1 MQLEKIKI
9 SCNGNVI
16 VMHSRCYISFPCFYN
31 TIILIYA
38 QNGKQNVWN
47 TIFDTKTLAKSISLY
62 FITTMRPFSM
72 TTKALL
78 SHYLRT
84 RFIVIWC
91 KRRRRRG
98 ICTRWFSNF
107 CFWCFCMWI
116 CMNGGFNLWYS
127 WDLFVVYSNLW
138 GYVLDT
144 ILWHHVCKIFYL
156 LIIYCMNFNW
166 NLEIETNWFFT

>member
-1 MQLEKIKI
+1 MLL
-9 SCNGNVI
+9 SCTLDVTYRFH
-16 VMHSRCYISFPCFYN
+16 VFTTPSFWYMHKMKNKCMEHHFWY
-31 TIILIYA
+31 
-38 QNGKQNVWN
+38 
-47 TIFDTKTLAKSISLY
+47 KTLARSIYLY

-91 KRRRRRG
+91 KRRRRRRG

-116 CMNGGFNLWYS
+116 CMNRRFNLWYS
-127 WDLFVVYSNLW
+127 WDYFAVDYNLW
-138 GYVLDT
+138 GRVLDT
-144 ILWHHVCKIFYL
+144 TFMALYLKYFCYL
-156 LIIYCMNFNW
+156 LLSYEINFNRH
-166 NLEIETNWFFT
+166 

>member
-1 MQLEKIKI
+1 MLL
-9 SCNGNVI
+9 SCTF
-16 VMHSRCYISFPCFYN
+16 RCYISFPCFYD

-47 TIFDTKTLAKSISLY
+47 TIFDTETLPTSISLY

-91 KRRRRRG
+91 KRRRRRRG

-116 CMNGGFNLWYS
+116 CMNRGFNLWYS
-127 WDLFVVYSNLW
+127 WDYFVVDYNLW
-138 GYVLDT
+138 GRVLDT
-144 ILWHHVCKIFYL
+144 TFMALYLKCLCYL
-156 LIIYCMNFNW
+156 LLGYGIYFNRKTIKQ
-166 NLEIETNWFFT
+166 NHFST